1 MSPKK
6 KFIKNVVDSLVGESN
21 LKWKPTKLTFHR
33 DGGWRD
39 VRVSVPFNNQSLT
52 SSNYFK
58 GEGTHQQLFKKGFI
72 NFAEDTYALSKGET
86 YFVYE
91 LYLKEMYTRI
101 SNFIKENTIDDGPDE
116 NPFAIN
122 EENIFKKYGR
132 KLYSK
137 FTDTPHVSEKFIERM
152 AKYIEQQYDEVI
164 NVTWTYDIYQKIEF
178 KVYIDED
185 DGQRTDIGVHPLE
198 EKIKR
203 ELPKDWHIG
212 MDKDSHLWYYIK
224 VINLNKDTKLRSSV
238 RESINEGLLDGMS
251 YNNYDETIP
260 NEDFKNYIDKVVKRM
275 VDKTDINL
283 YASDYDPWKTGSPW
297 FGDFTTPQFP
307 NDKRYKLSINWLT
320 DEYLKKPP
328 FIKYFAN
335 ELIEAYSFSTRGQL
349 EYFDSEYYKKLIE
362 KVNILKIPL
371 IEKRQKQK
379 EEYDKRKNL
388 RMRHDTKLRESR
400 KDVKK
405 EMDEIQRVVQDLS
418 RHHNFNTTVEDVS
431 KEIENATP
439 QPLKYQIWNQLEN
452 SESVDINKGDF
463 DEVFKIAN
471 KYQKG
476 NPLKLKKK
484 FNEENYRPCII
495 ARFEDR
501 YWLVAGNTRLCTAKA
516 MGINPNVL
524 IIDLNKTHPVD
535 ESKIPSVIK
544 EYLNENLI

>member
-1 MSPKK
+1 MSINEDNDFDKK
-6 KFIKNVVDSLVGESN
+6 VSQKRKYIHRVVDSLVGESK
-21 LKWKPTKLTFHR
+21 LLWKPTKLTFSR
-33 DGGWRD
+33 DGGWND
-39 VRVSVPFNNQSLT
+39 VRVAVPFNNHKT
-52 SSNYFK
+52 TAAAYFK
-58 GEGTHQQLFKKGFI
+58 GEGSHQDLFKVGFE
-72 NFAEDTYALSKGET
+72 NFVQDTYALSKGET
-86 YFVYE
+86 YYVYN

-101 SNFIKENTIDDGPDE
+101 SYFIKENMETSE
-116 NPFAIN
+116 ELN

-137 FTDTPHVSEKFIERM
+137 FSDTPNVSEKFVEKM
-152 AKYIEQQYDEVI
+152 ANYIEQRYDEVI
-164 NVTWTYDIYQKIEF
+164 NVTWTYDIYQKIEL

-185 DGQRTDIGVHPLE
+185 DGHRTDIGVHPLE

-203 ELPKDWHIG
+203 ELYTDWHIG
-212 MDKDSHLWYYIK
+212 MDSNSHLWLYVK
-224 VINLNKDTKLRSSV
+224 VINLNKDTKLRGSV
-238 RESINEGLLDGMS
+238 KESINES
-251 YNNYDETIP
+251 FHNYDETIP
-260 NEDFKNYIDKVVKRM
+260 NEDIKNFIDKVVKRM
-275 VDKTDINL
+275 VDKTEMNL
-283 YASDYDPWKTGSPW
+283 YMTDYDAWSTSSPW
-297 FGDFTTPQFP
+297 FGNFITPQFP
-307 NDKRYKLSINWLT
+307 NDKRYKFNITWLL
-320 DEYLKKPP
+320 DEHFERMSS

-335 ELIEAYSFSTRGQL
+335 ELVEAYGFSTRGEL
-349 EYFDSEYYKKLIE
+349 EYFDSEYIKKLKE
-362 KVNILKIPL
+362 KVETLKIPL
-371 IEKRQKQK
+371 IKKRRKQK
-379 EEYDKRKNL
+379 EEYNKKYNIW
-388 RMRHDTKLRESR
+388 ESK

-431 KEIENATP
+431 KEIENTTP

-452 SESVDINKGDF
+452 SESVDINKEDF

-484 FNEENYRPCII
+484 LIEGNYHPPII

-524 IIDLNKTHPVD
+524 IIDLNKTYPVD

-544 EYLNENLI
+544 QYLNENLI